1 MITRV
6 VNCRAV
12 SWGDKLTFGASLVHV
27 GRPSARGN
35 LYVDGPDSTRAEVI
49 AKYREY
55 LEGNPALL
63 AMTESLR
70 GKVLACWCAPQAC
83 HGDVLKELADRDSP

>member
-1 MITRV
+1 
-6 VNCRAV
+6 V
-12 SWGDKLTFGASLVHV
+12 SWEDEWALGASLVYV
-27 GRPSARGN
+27 GRPSVWGN
-35 LYVDGPDSTRAEVI
+35 PYVEGPDGTRAEVI